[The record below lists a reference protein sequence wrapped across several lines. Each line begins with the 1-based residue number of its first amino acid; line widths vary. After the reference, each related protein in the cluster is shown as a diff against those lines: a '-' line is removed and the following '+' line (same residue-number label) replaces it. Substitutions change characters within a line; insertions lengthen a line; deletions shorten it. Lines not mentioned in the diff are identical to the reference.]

1 MLKISWVFF
10 LSWCLLIFPSSGQIT
25 LVDHGQV
32 KGRIILRNNST
43 EEQQAAQ
50 LLQEFVL
57 KISGGKLP
65 VINTKDVLKAGDI
78 LLDNQVYHPQLQED
92 GFRIVTEHNQLHIQS
107 ASARGVVYGAVT
119 LLEQFLGVDYFGEME
134 YVYPRQQTIQLPP
147 INLIDNP
154 AFRYRQTQHY
164 ALATDPKYKLWH
176 RLEEPLEV
184 FAANYWV
191 HTFDRLLPSAHYGPV
206 HPEYYS
212 FFKGQRHPGKASQWC
227 LTNEKVFEIVA
238 QRVDSIFKAN
248 PGKNIISVS
257 QNDGNFTNCTCDAC
271 RAVDEREGA
280 PSGSL
285 IYFLN
290 KLAARFPD
298 KEFSTLAYLY
308 SMHPPKHLKPLPNVN
323 IMLCD
328 IDCDREVSLTE
339 NASGQDFMKA
349 LRGWSAITKNIFIWD
364 YGINFDNY
372 VSPFPNLHIL
382 QDNMRL
388 FKQHH
393 ATMHFSQIASSRGGD
408 FAELRSYL
416 VAKLLWN
423 PDINIDSVM
432 QHFLHGYYGPA
443 APFIYQ
449 YIKTMEGA
457 LLGSGDRLWI
467 YDTPVSLKK
476 GTLRPALLRRY
487 QALFDAAEKTVK
499 DNLTYLERVQR
510 SRLPLQYAELEIA
523 RSEPEK
529 DFVALNQKLNLFEE
543 RVKRFKIPTLNER
556 NNSPVDYC
564 TLYRTRYM
572 PREEKSLALGA
583 KIIYDQL
590 PGQKYQVLGQTALTD
605 GLFGGST
612 FGESWVGWEGQDATF
627 TVDLG
632 TLKPVQRVEADFLHQ
647 LGAWIL
653 LPQKVTYSYSSDG
666 INFTQWNTVTI
677 PEDRSPQVK
686 FVGIS
691 SELIQPTALRYIK
704 VEISGTKICPEWH
717 YGVGHACW
725 FFVDEISVN

>member
-1 MLKISWVFF
+1 MLKISWVF
-10 LSWCLLIFPSSGQIT
+10 LSWSLLSLPASGQIT

-32 KGRIILRNNST
+32 KGRILLLNNSS
-43 EEQQAAQ
+43 EEKQAAQ

-65 VINTKDVLKAGDI
+65 VINTKAYPQAGDI
-78 LLDNQVYHPQLQED
+78 LLDNRTQHPQLQED
-92 GFRIVTEHNQLHIQS
+92 GFRLATERDHIYIQS
-107 ASARGVVYGAVT
+107 VSGRGIIYGAVT
-119 LLEQFLGVDYFGEME
+119 LLEQFLGVDYFGEKE
-134 YVYPRQQTIQLPP
+134 YVFPHQPTIRLPQ

-164 ALATDPKYKLWH
+164 ALATDPWYKLWH
-176 RLEEPLEV
+176 RLEEPSEV

-191 HTFDRLLPSAHYGPV
+191 HTFDRLLPSAEYGPV

-212 FFKGQRHPGKASQWC
+212 FFNGRRHPGKASQWC
-227 LTNEKVFEIVA
+227 LTNDEVFEIVA

-248 PGKNIISVS
+248 PEKHIISVS
-257 QNDGNFTNCTCDAC
+257 QNDGNFTNCTCDGC

-285 IYFLN
+285 IYFIN
-290 KLAARFPD
+290 KLAARFPE

-339 NASGQDFMKA
+339 NVSGQDFMKA
-349 LRGWSAITKNIFIWD
+349 LRGWSAITQNIFIWD

-423 PDINIDSVM
+423 PEVNVDSVM

-443 APFIYQ
+443 APFIYR

-476 GTLRPALLRRY
+476 GTLRPALMRRY
-487 QALFDAAEKTVK
+487 RALFDAAEQAVK
-499 DNLTYLERVQR
+499 DNPTYSVRVQR

-529 DFVALNQKLNLFEE
+529 DFTAVQQKLDIFEE
-543 RVKRFKIPTLNER
+543 RVKKFKIPTLNER
-556 NNSPVDYC
+556 HNSPVDYC

-572 PREEKSLALGA
+572 PRAEKSMAFGA
-583 KIIYDQL
+583 KIIYTQL

-632 TLKPVQRVEADFLHQ
+632 AIKPVQQVETDFLHQ

-666 INFTQWNTVTI
+666 INFTPWNTVTI

-686 FVGIS
+686 FIGIS
-691 SELIQPTALRYIK
+691 SKFMQPTALRYIK
-704 VEISGTKICPEWH
+704 VEITGTKICPEWH
-717 YGVGHACW
+717 YGVGHTCW